1 MTRVVNVPG
10 YLALAVVPA
19 LAAVGISGP
28 GVGYDRG
35 MLLIGIAGVVFGVV
49 VFWSHGGGQI
59 TAAGV
64 YALASAAFVG
74 AAALSWAHREGAGLP
89 DHLFHAALLAYATN
103 VAMYFL
109 FWRRQGDPANYPR
122 IEHRDER
129 AWAAAAAIG
138 VMWLAVA
145 VGMWATL
152 PATRQVYDAL
162 GFAGVLAI
170 ALGVAARP
178 GRRVA
183 PSSLLLLAGA
193 FVLYATTV
201 FWGYGRLQM
210 VALACAC
217 ALVVCRRFDGRRVKA
232 VILAGA
238 VPFLMALA
246 HQRREMV
253 RQAHGEAAA
262 SRGGPDSWETPM
274 EVFGRL
280 LEGITPFGHGHGS
293 SFFSTF
299 VIPIPRVLWE
309 DKPVQFGAELVEL
322 FDPSARAYQQSYA
335 ALAHG
340 EWYYNFGLAGLVA
353 MVFGMGLAI
362 RWLDRRFAVMLRR
375 PLVPSFALLQLMTL
389 GLVATIV
396 AGTADLAWNGSS
408 TFVARGMFRGLLFG
422 ATVAVLAAGAR
433 AGRVNGV
440 VAEPSPG
447 TRSTL
452 PAGSLAALPKQAQ
465 QSRGRAT
472 AC

>member
-1 MTRVVNVPG
+1 MERVGNVPG
-10 YLALAVVPA
+10 YLALAVIPA
-19 LAAVGISGP
+19 LLAVGISGP
-28 GVGYDRG
+28 GVGYHRG
-35 MLLIGIAGVVFGVV
+35 MLLIGIAGVVFGVA

-74 AAALSWAHREGAGLP
+74 AAALSWAHRDGAGLP
-89 DHLFHAALLAYATN
+89 DYMFHAALLAYATN
-103 VAMYFL
+103 LAMYFL
-109 FWRRQGDPANYPR
+109 FWRRQGAPANYPP
-122 IEHRDER
+122 IERRDER
-129 AWAAAAAIG
+129 AWASTTVIG
-138 VMWLAVA
+138 ALWLAMA

-152 PATRQVYDAL
+152 PATRQLYDAL

-178 GRRVA
+178 GRRMG
-183 PSSLLLLAGA
+183 PSSLLLLGGA

-217 ALVVCRRFDGRRVKA
+217 ALVVCRRFDGRRVKTA
-232 VILAGA
+232 ILAGA
-238 VPFLMALA
+238 VPFLMLLA
-246 HQRREMV
+246 HQRHAMV
-253 RQAHGEAAA
+253 REAHGEAAA

-280 LEGITPFGHGHGS
+280 LEGGTPLRHGHGS
-293 SFFSTF
+293 SFFATF

-309 DKPVQFGAELVEL
+309 DKPVQFGAALVDI
-322 FDPSARAYQQSYA
+322 FDPSARSYQQSYA

-340 EWYYNFGLAGLVA
+340 EWYYNFGLAGMVA
-353 MVFGMGLAI
+353 MVFGVGLAI
-362 RWLDRRFAVMLRR
+362 RWLDRRLAASLRR
-375 PLVPSFALLQLMTL
+375 PLVARTALLQLMTL

-408 TFVARGMFRGLLFG
+408 TFLARGMFRGLLFG
-422 ATVAVLAAGAR
+422 GYVAVLALGGR

-440 VAEPSPG
+440 VADPSP
-447 TRSTL
+447 TPRSI
-452 PAGSLAALPKQAQ
+452 PAQ

-472 AC
+472 TC